1 VIEHV
6 RAHAWPDI
14 VRMVRLGIM
23 TCQRGSDMIRM
34 GPEHREGNGI
44 WCRPKKTRKRRR
56 AFQSGTTGNR
66 RNIGSRKKRR
76 LHRPCLRRQTSRAGP
91 GGAGTPDAG
100 SPDNFY
106 HQAYA
111 ASHIP
116 KTLRSQSTALRASEA
131 LRPHIECCIEAA
143 RTSSSAI
150 ATDLNERGIVAPN
163 GGQGFPMQVRCV
175 REASAYD

>member
-1 VIEHV
+1 MANQMLSVGRTIWDWVIPLDLATLNPFDKVKDFDIPDRGHVPWPTRVIEHV

-34 GPEHREGNGI
+34 DPEHREGNGI

-111 ASHIP
+111 Y
-116 KTLRSQSTALRASEA
+116 L
-131 LRPHIECCIEAA
+131 
-143 RTSSSAI
+143 
-150 ATDLNERGIVAPN
+150 
-163 GGQGFPMQVRCV
+163 
-175 REASAYD
+175 